1 MLNLIKYKKL
11 LGNHIESGFVFYFA
25 LSLIFLLGII
35 IGSLLIK
42 ALAFDAQDTIL
53 NYSCTYFYNISK
65 GSTSNIN
72 IFKTSV
78 IFRSI
83 FVLIIYIVGLLSLGI
98 VVPLLI
104 FLQGGFLGFNVGY
117 LINFYGL
124 KGFLV
129 SIFSYYPQY
138 LLYIPCFIA
147 IGAFAMT
154 MAFKYKIST
163 ARKVVKVKRLDIID
177 YTIFI
182 FIFTIII
189 LVGSLYE
196 GFIAPIF
203 LNMLI

>member
-1 MLNLIKYKKL
+1 MNLIKYKKL
-11 LGNHIESGFVFYFA
+11 LSNHIESGFVFYFA
-25 LSLIFLLGII
+25 LLLIFLIGII

-42 ALAFDAQDTIL
+42 AIDFDVQDSIL
-53 NYSCTYFYNISK
+53 NFSCTYFYNTNK
-65 GSTSNIN
+65 GITSNFN

-78 IFRSI
+78 LFRTI

-98 VVPLLI
+98 IVPLLI
-104 FLQGGFLGFNVGY
+104 FLQGGVLGFNVGY
-117 LINFYGL
+117 LINSYGL

-163 ARKVVKVKRLDIID
+163 TRKVVKVKRLDIID

-182 FIFTIII
+182 FIFTFII

-196 GFIAPIF
+196 GFISPIF
-203 LNMLI
+203 LNLLI

>member
-1 MLNLIKYKKL
+1 MNLIKYKKL
-11 LGNHIESGFVFYFA
+11 LSNHIESGFVFYFA
-25 LSLIFLLGII
+25 LLLIFLIGII

-42 ALAFDAQDTIL
+42 AIDFDVQDSIL
-53 NYSCTYFYNISK
+53 NFSCTYFYNMNK
-65 GSTSNIN
+65 GITSNFN

-78 IFRSI
+78 LFRTI

-98 VVPLLI
+98 IVPLLI
-104 FLQGGFLGFNVGY
+104 FLQGGVLGFNVGY
-117 LINFYGL
+117 LINSYGL

-163 ARKVVKVKRLDIID
+163 TRKVVKVKRLDIID

-182 FIFTIII
+182 FIFTFII

-196 GFIAPIF
+196 GFISPIF
-203 LNMLI
+203 LNLLI